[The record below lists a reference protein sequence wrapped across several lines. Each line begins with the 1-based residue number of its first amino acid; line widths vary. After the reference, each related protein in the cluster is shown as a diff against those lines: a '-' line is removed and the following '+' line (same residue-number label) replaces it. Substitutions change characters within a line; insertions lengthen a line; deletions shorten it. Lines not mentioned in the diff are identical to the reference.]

1 MSKTA
6 SVTAAS
12 GHPAARASMRL
23 RVAFVVASFVAV
35 LPPTQA
41 ADANAGKTK
50 AAQCA
55 ACHGPNGI
63 AVLPEAPNLAGQV
76 EGYLIKS
83 LKDYRS
89 GARRHEQMSVMAKG
103 LSDRDIENLAAHY
116 HQLPAG
122 GQGAER

>member
-1 MSKTA
+1 MA
-6 SVTAAS
+6 SRLLAGLAVAVVAVILTTVVITIA
-12 GHPAARASMRL
+12 PAA
-23 RVAFVVASFVAV
+23 
-35 LPPTQA
+35 QA

-55 ACHGPNGI
+55 ACHGPDGI

-76 EGYLIKS
+76 EGYLVKT

-89 GARRHEQMSVMAKG
+89 GARKHEQMGVMARG
-103 LSDRDIENLAAHY
+103 LSDRDIDNLAAYY

-122 GQGAER
+122 GQGAAR

>member
-1 MSKTA
+1 MSQRSCTA
-6 SVTAAS
+6 GRLPSNRAVAIAAALVSIVTIVAIMP
-12 GHPAARASMRL
+12 PA
-23 RVAFVVASFVAV
+23 
-35 LPPTQA
+35 QA

-55 ACHGPNGI
+55 ACHGPDGI

-76 EGYLIKS
+76 EGYLVKS

-89 GARRHEQMSVMAKG
+89 GARKHEQMSVMAKG
-103 LSDRDIENLAAHY
+103 LNDRDIENLAAYY

-122 GQGAER
+122 GQGAAR

>member
-1 MSKTA
+1 MRQLA
-6 SVTAAS
+6 CA
-12 GHPAARASMRL
+12 AARLPAGMAAAIL
-23 RVAFVVASFVAV
+23 AFIVTTVVATA
-35 LPPTQA
+35 PPAQA

-55 ACHGPNGI
+55 ACHGPDGI

-76 EGYLIKS
+76 EGYLVKT

-89 GARRHEQMSVMAKG
+89 GARKHEQMGVMAKG
-103 LSDRDIENLAAHY
+103 LSDRDIENLAAYY

-122 GQGAER
+122 GQGAAR